1 MRRYKNWAHKIN
13 CRKYLCEDTEWQWIV
28 LQKHCLLVLQPLK
41 AQRDSF
47 LISTLK
53 SSQGDWRSAAAAA
66 RFNPCRWQVPICSWQ
81 WRCFLPI
88 LKMWKQPLEATL
100 ACPRHRDPAHLHA
113 MLWSWVP
120 PIHTGCAAQRGQR
133 AKLETFHTV
142 LAALWLQSQNPRHL
156 IWHLLSMRGALCCS

>member
-1 MRRYKNWAHKIN
+1 MKDFSGFLDMRRYKNWAHKIN

-66 RFNPCRWQVPICSWQ
+66 RFNPCRWQVPIYSWQ
-81 WRCFLPI
+81 GPLYCNLWGISWPFCPAVLGRLISRSGKDFTNSCAVTELGLIKSNQRTQDCF
-88 LKMWKQPLEATL
+88 T
-100 ACPRHRDPAHLHA
+100 
-113 MLWSWVP
+113 
-120 PIHTGCAAQRGQR
+120 
-133 AKLETFHTV
+133 
-142 LAALWLQSQNPRHL
+142 N
-156 IWHLLSMRGALCCS
+156 LL